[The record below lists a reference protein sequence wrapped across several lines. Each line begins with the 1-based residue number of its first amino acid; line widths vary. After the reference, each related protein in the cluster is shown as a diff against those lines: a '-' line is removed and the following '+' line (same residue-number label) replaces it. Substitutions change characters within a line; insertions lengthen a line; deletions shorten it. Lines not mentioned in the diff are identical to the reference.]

1 MYNQC
6 FLFSLLCKKV
16 IGNPQ
21 KMTSRKFY
29 GCHFHSLMV
38 RAPQSYR
45 IFCLRSLVPEEE
57 ERAFG
62 DLRRISLNT
71 SNRQCGK
78 VIDNAILRYNAQN
91 HGHRTDSYRKQ
102 ESSISQ
108 QARLLPVAGDSE
120 IPLDILKSRPYL
132 MQTHCEQIADFLLEG
147 QNCWWSLGKDSI
159 IFHDRPEHPE
169 RPSDF
174 NQHFRTNSIKDI
186 KEMLNTTWNE
196 CLDRFSRKQIQLPL
210 LRLKMFKGSKTTIA
224 RNEGKYQYLSISNL
238 KKK

>member
-1 MYNQC
+1 MQESYWK
-6 FLFSLLCKKV
+6 STKDDIK
-16 IGNPQ
+16 
-21 KMTSRKFY
+21 KFY

-38 RAPQSYR
+38 QSYGF
-45 IFCLRSLVPEEE
+45 FCLRSLVPEEE

-78 VIDNAILRYNAQN
+78 VIDSAILRYNAQN

-120 IPLDILKSRPYL
+120 MPLDILKSRPYL
-132 MQTHCEQIADFLLEG
+132 MQTHCERIADFLLEG
-147 QNCWWSLGKDSI
+147 QNCCWSLDKDSI
-159 IFHDRPEHPE
+159 IFHDGPEHPE

-174 NQHFRTNSIKDI
+174 IQHFRTNSIEDI

-196 CLDRFSRKQIQLPL
+196 CLDRFSRKQIPLPL
-210 LRLKMFKGSKTTIA
+210 
-224 RNEGKYQYLSISNL
+224 Y
-238 KKK
+238 